1 MNITLTIV
9 FILYQSPNL
18 KIFCLLMLSEEPKRF
33 SYVATKIDDSPR
45 YTSTPSTKYVEFL
58 LQEQCIVRIW
68 VLTDGILRIRASFDG
83 QFQEQSYC
91 LVKTA
96 WDDEMDDLMKD
107 YRHRVEAQD
116 IEIRETI

>member
-1 MNITLTIV
+1 M
-9 FILYQSPNL
+9 F
-18 KIFCLLMLSEEPKRF
+18 SEEPKRS
-33 SYVATKIDDSPR
+33 SYVATKIVDPPR

-58 LQEQCIVRIW
+58 LQEQCMVRIW

-83 QFQEQSYC
+83 QFKEQSYC

-116 IEIRETI
+116 IEIRESTESYEF